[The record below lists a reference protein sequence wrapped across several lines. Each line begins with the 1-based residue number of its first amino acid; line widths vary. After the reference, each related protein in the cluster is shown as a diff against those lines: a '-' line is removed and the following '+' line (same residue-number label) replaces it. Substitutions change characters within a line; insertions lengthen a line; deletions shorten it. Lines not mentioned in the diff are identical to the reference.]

1 MAHLQDYT
9 ERGFK
14 SISMG
19 GETKT
24 CDRPYEEVFAFLAKG
39 SAMKGSKGEVQ
50 RRKAYVAAARFFQ
63 EHVYKMPLSEG
74 DPFPPAPR
82 KVPSKGAKKRSSSG
96 AMPKKKGPRAPRYV
110 VATVPAI
117 DPVAAH
123 AATTAAMLLPEVGL
137 GAAGLDSTQ
146 EGQAGP
152 ILAEKEAAI
161 QIPMP
166 DPSDKSIRGL
176 FSLLRWR
183 MDRFEDVS
191 GGDPFIWTIKS
202 SQSNIDNLCDRLFSE
217 AGDPE
222 AEDWKRMIG
231 SGFDKAKK
239 KLEEKLRM
247 IGDAVK
253 PAFIHGKAIMDLYGD
268 LKEAIN
274 KFEEGDEDQVEG

>member
-1 MAHLQDYT
+1 
-9 ERGFK
+9 
-14 SISMG
+14 MG
-19 GETKT
+19 GDTRT
-24 CDRPYEEVFAFLAKG
+24 CDRPYEEVFAFLTKG
-39 SAMKGSKGEVQ
+39 TAMKGSKGEVQ

-63 EHVYKMPLSEG
+63 EHVYKMALSEE

-82 KVPSKGAKKRSSSG
+82 KVPSKGAKKRSSSSSL
-96 AMPKKKGPRAPRYV
+96 PKKKALRGPRYV

-117 DPVAAH
+117 DPMAVH
-123 AATTAAMLLPEVGL
+123 AATTAAALSAPEGGG
-137 GAAGLDSTQ
+137 GAVEGLDTTQ

-152 ILAEKEAAI
+152 ALAEKEAI

-166 DPSDKSIRGL
+166 DPSDRSIRGL
-176 FSLLRWR
+176 FSVLRWR
-183 MDRFEDVS
+183 LERFEDVS

-247 IGDAVK
+247 IGDAAK
-253 PAFIHGKAIMDLYGD
+253 PAFVHGKAIMDLYGD